1 MIKNQLGIQIMLTNG
16 VDFAPN
22 ESIVSEVKNIECKP
36 KKESDMALNIS
47 GRMKVKTLKKT
58 LRMSLDTL

>member
-1 MIKNQLGIQIMLTNG
+1 MLTNG

-36 KKESDMALNIS
+36 KKESDMALYN
-47 GRMKVKTLKKT
+47 GLKNQDNF
-58 LRMSLDTL
+58 SA